1 MRSFMHFTPPPIIDK
16 SIKQSIDLSKIDL
29 NNPETQKYIKKYREK
44 YRKLEEQQAQ
54 KMAKEIADEKRKKRS
69 EFFLDIFKAIIVAV
83 ATLGIEHF
91 MDIVRFIQNLFLQ
104 E

>member
-1 MRSFMHFTPPPIIDK
+1 
-16 SIKQSIDLSKIDL
+16 
-29 NNPETQKYIKKYREK
+29 
-44 YRKLEEQQAQ
+44 
-54 KMAKEIADEKRKKRS
+54 MAKKIADEKHKKCS